1 LGMKWKK
8 ETHKNYRTTLV
19 ETFHYEMEEG
29 ILFINL
35 KEKLE
40 KLGISFNPLSEKEK
54 LEIMEKSA
62 EDEFKKTIE
71 LFATFITL
79 LKSNNYSI
87 SEIIQKNNKQNL
99 SFLKERNELFIEIIK
114 PIFQLYEN
122 FLKRENEL
130 DFNDLINKAT
140 NYINQG
146 MLKDVYKYIII
157 DEFQD
162 ISIGRYNLLK

>member
-1 LGMKWKK
+1 
-8 ETHKNYRTTLV
+8 
-19 ETFHYEMEEG
+19 
-29 ILFINL
+29 
-35 KEKLE
+35 
-40 KLGISFNPLSEKEK
+40 
-54 LEIMEKSA
+54 
-62 EDEFKKTIE
+62 
-71 LFATFITL
+71 TFITL

-162 ISIGRYNLLK
+162 ISIGRYNLLKALKKQNPNCNFFCVGDDWQSIYRFTGSDIALFKDFH